1 MLIYGPATVISQR
14 TGMEAVFAGAGGS
27 TYLDS
32 LGLCDRWTNY
42 TAHPSQTPGRDSR
55 DDLVTMMTLSV
66 FGADYRPQRTSA
78 LQLHA
83 CESFGPYESSR
94 AQLPSSVGL

>member
-42 TAHPSQTPGRDSR
+42 TAHPAQTPGQGLLQHDPASI
-55 DDLVTMMTLSV
+55 SE
-66 FGADYRPQRTSA
+66 SA
-78 LQLHA
+78 
-83 CESFGPYESSR
+83 R
-94 AQLPSSVGL
+94 A